1 MISKNNSFTTNR
13 SSADNYSVLNSK
25 SIEPIYLYNAVI
37 LDTETT
43 GVRHYDEI
51 CEIAIIDA
59 ITAEPLL
66 NTLIKPMR
74 TIPEEVIK
82 IHGINNEQV
91 ANAPSYNDIHQQL
104 MTIFKKK
111 NIIIYNEGFDIR
123 LIQQTAKLYDLLTDE
138 VNQMLMPN
146 PAIFCAMKWYA
157 KFYGQWNI
165 MRADYKWQKLASAA
179 KQQHLDIS
187 NIKAH
192 RALADCQITQLLIH
206 DVNRKILLQQG

>member
-1 MISKNNSFTTNR
+1 
-13 SSADNYSVLNSK
+13 
-25 SIEPIYLYNAVI
+25 
-37 LDTETT
+37 
-43 GVRHYDEI
+43 
-51 CEIAIIDA
+51 
-59 ITAEPLL
+59 
-66 NTLIKPMR
+66 
-74 TIPEEVIK
+74 
-82 IHGINNEQV
+82 
-91 ANAPSYNDIHQQL
+91 